1 MINKWKEMSS
11 KRQRSIVLGG
21 LGAIILLMAIGY
33 AAFATRL
40 NITGTSNISSNWDIR
55 ITNITSSLS
64 GGATNATE
72 PTYDNEN
79 GLTASFS
86 TNLVS
91 PGDYAEYTIEVS
103 NLGSIDATLDD
114 IEISD
119 SNNSAIIF
127 ETSGIS
133 EGDNLLQGAKD
144 ELIVKVSYNENVTS
158 DPENKTSNITVT
170 LTYEQATGTTPPS
183 GNTANIGGQ
192 DVEIV
197 SAGDGLYED
206 SYEEGRLIYRGQNP
220 NNYIEFNGEL
230 WRIVAKETDGTYKI
244 IRNELLPQN
253 DGYTEMAFD
262 KYWHRSTENNTYCTD
277 PSYGCGVF
285 GAVDGTFQTPDG
297 QYSGTVTEDSSI
309 AEYLNNDYYT
319 NTLNATS
326 KNQMISHSFN
336 IGSVQ
341 YLDVSGNDSITKNIA
356 GEQMYKWTG
365 NVGLINVSDIL
376 KASTNPLCTSA
387 TVSHDGENECN
398 SNYLLDLDPG
408 TANDIRYWTINAASN
423 EFDPFGNSA
432 PSFVWYTIMGFDG
445 MVAALNSY
453 PASDT
458 YGIRPVVFLKYN
470 ITLSGEGT
478 NSNPYTIN

>member
-1 MINKWKEMSS
+1 MYFMS
-11 KRQRSIVLGG
+11 KRKKNN
-21 LGAIILLMAIGY
+21 IIIGSLLAVVLLMAVGY
-33 AAFATRL
+33 AAFSSVL
-40 NITGTSNISSNWDIR
+40 NISGTGSITSSWNIR
-55 ITNITSSLS
+55 ITNITSSLH
-64 GGATNATE
+64 GGATNAVE

-103 NLGSIDATLDD
+103 NLGSIDATLTG
-114 IEISD
+114 ISISD
-119 SNNSAIIF
+119 PNNSAIVF

-133 EGDNLLQGAKD
+133 QGDNLLKDTKD
-144 ELIVKVSYNENVTS
+144 ELIVKVSYNEIVTS

-183 GNTANIGGQ
+183 GNTANMGGQ

-197 SAGDGLYED
+197 NSGDGLYED

-262 KYWHRSTENNTYCTD
+262 EANHRATGNNTYCTY
-277 PSYGCGVF
+277 PSDGCGVF

-309 AEYLNNDYYT
+309 AEYLNNDYYA
-319 NTLNATS
+319 NTLNATA
-326 KNQMISHSFN
+326 KNQMTSHSFN
-336 IGSVQ
+336 IGAVQ
-341 YLDVSGNDSITKNIA
+341 IVDVNENDSMAKNIA
-356 GEQMYKWTG
+356 DEQLYKWNG
-365 NVGLINVSDIL
+365 NVGLINVTDIL
-376 KASTNPLCTSA
+376 RASTNPLCTSVNA
-387 TVSHDGENECN
+387 LTKAVMDGNYKPCD
-398 SNYLLDLDPG
+398 SNYLLDYG
-408 TANDIRYWTINAASN
+408 SSEGIVYWTINAMSN
-423 EFDPFGNSA
+423 ATVDLSSQVYTGFADSLSA
-432 PSFVWYTIMGFDG
+432 IVDG
-445 MVAALNSY
+445 SVADDEIAHR
-453 PASDT
+453 
-458 YGIRPVVFLKYN
+458 GVRPVIFLKSD

-478 NSNPYTIN
+478 NSNPFQIN